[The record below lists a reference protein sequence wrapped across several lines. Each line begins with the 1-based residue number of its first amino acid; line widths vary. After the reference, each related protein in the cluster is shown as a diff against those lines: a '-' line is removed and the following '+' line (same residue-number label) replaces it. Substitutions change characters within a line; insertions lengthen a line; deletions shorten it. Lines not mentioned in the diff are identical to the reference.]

1 MRGAPGGD
9 RTHDQPLRRRLL
21 YPLSYRGVREL
32 WHVGKSLIGCWGR
45 LAAVRTALVLTV
57 AMLAAF
63 GSAQKK
69 VLDHTV
75 YDGWKAARS
84 GTFSADGRWFA
95 YVIAPQEGDAVLHIR
110 ATSSDKTYT
119 LDRISTF
126 RFSGDSKFFVGTQ
139 VPKFA
144 DAKKARV
151 DKVKPEDAPKNGLVI
166 LNLDSGEKFERERVT
181 SFTMAEEDKGWV
193 LYRPEPPKTEPARP
207 AAGAGA
213 GAGAAAPQAGA
224 APGQP
229 EPKDDKPKKKT
240 DHRPGEGYVLRDLA
254 TGKETTLNDVTASV
268 FSKNGATLVLALSTK
283 DGAGDGIVWRDLAS
297 GKTTP
302 IVTQLGRYTKLT
314 LSEDGTKLAY
324 QTDKDDY
331 AAKKPSPA
339 VYLYEAGSQAA
350 KLIAK
355 EGTPGMPEGFVVAD
369 GGALRFSRSGTRL
382 FFATG
387 PKPVE
392 EKPNPVPEEDRVSLD
407 LWSWT
412 DPLMMPQQL
421 LQANA
426 VRNRTYDVVALLA
439 TGRLVALESKTR
451 PSVTVPNRL
460 DGRFGLATNNLNY
473 QREISW
479 GLEYVD
485 AELVDLETGTSQPLF
500 TKFEGNLGMS
510 PTGRYVWGYDAPRK
524 DLFAIDVMSMQR
536 VSLNKDLPHPI
547 WNEEFDNP
555 DYPPLYGFGGWT
567 ENDEAVLIYDE
578 FDIWKV
584 DAKGIKRPDRITSG
598 RTSRH
603 SYRITRTDLD
613 QDFIGTEFLAT
624 VVNQNT
630 MASGFHRVS
639 LDGRNDR
646 RLVWGDKR
654 FTFAAKAK
662 NADRW
667 AITRQDFVECPDYWL
682 TNSDMANPVK
692 VSDANP
698 QQKDYNWGTAELV
711 SYRSNDGVELKG
723 ILIKPED
730 FDYSKKYPL
739 IAYFY
744 ERDSDTLHQYRSPAP
759 SASTVNLPMYAS
771 NGYLIF
777 IPDIPYK
784 EGYPGESAVSAITA
798 GVNSIVARGYVDP
811 KRLGIQGQ
819 SWGGYQVTY
828 LVTETNMFAAAC
840 AGAPVS
846 NMVSAY
852 GGIRW
857 GSGLVRQMQYERGQS
872 RIAGSVWDKPL
883 RYIENSPIFFADK
896 VQTPLLMMANDKD
909 GAVPW
914 YQGIEFFAALRRL
927 EKPVWM
933 AVYNNEDHNLMERK
947 NRKDWSVRM
956 QQFFDHYL
964 KGAPMP
970 KWMKEG
976 IPAVDKGKDYG
987 FELTKPGG

>member
-1 MRGAPGGD
+1 
-9 RTHDQPLRRRLL
+9 
-21 YPLSYRGVREL
+21 
-32 WHVGKSLIGCWGR
+32 
-45 LAAVRTALVLTV
+45 
-57 AMLAAF
+57 
-63 GSAQKK
+63 
-69 VLDHTV
+69 
-75 YDGWKAARS
+75 
-84 GTFSADGRWFA
+84 
-95 YVIAPQEGDAVLHIR
+95 
-110 ATSSDKTYT
+110 
-119 LDRISTF
+119 
-126 RFSGDSKFFVGTQ
+126 
-139 VPKFA
+139 
-144 DAKKARV
+144 
-151 DKVKPEDAPKNGLVI
+151 
-166 LNLDSGEKFERERVT
+166 
-181 SFTMAEEDKGWV
+181 
-193 LYRPEPPKTEPARP
+193 
-207 AAGAGA
+207 
-213 GAGAAAPQAGA
+213 
-224 APGQP
+224 
-229 EPKDDKPKKKT
+229 
-240 DHRPGEGYVLRDLA
+240 
-254 TGKETTLNDVTASV
+254 
-268 FSKNGATLVLALSTK
+268 
-283 DGAGDGIVWRDLAS
+283 
-297 GKTTP
+297 
-302 IVTQLGRYTKLT
+302 
-314 LSEDGTKLAY
+314 
-324 QTDKDDY
+324 
-331 AAKKPSPA
+331 
-339 VYLYEAGSQAA
+339 
-350 KLIAK
+350 
-355 EGTPGMPEGFVVAD
+355 
-369 GGALRFSRSGTRL
+369 
-382 FFATG
+382 
-387 PKPVE
+387 
-392 EKPNPVPEEDRVSLD
+392 
-407 LWSWT
+407 
-412 DPLMMPQQL
+412 
-421 LQANA
+421 
-426 VRNRTYDVVALLA
+426 
-439 TGRLVALESKTR
+439 
-451 PSVTVPNRL
+451 VTVPNGL
-460 DGRFGLATNNLNY
+460 DARFGLATNNLKY

-485 AELVDLETGTSQPLF
+485 AELVDVETGTSRPLF
-500 TKFEGNLGMS
+500 TRFEGSLGMS
-510 PTGRYVWGYDAPRK
+510 PTGRYVWGYDAPNK
-524 DLFAIDVMSMQR
+524 DLFAIEVNSMQR
-536 VSLNKDLPHPI
+536 VALNKDLPHPI
-547 WNEEFDNP
+547 WNEAFDNP

-567 ENDEAVLIYDE
+567 ENDDAVLIYDE

-584 DAKGIKRPDRITSG
+584 DPKGIRRPDRITTG

-603 SYRITRTDLD
+603 SYRITRTDPD
-613 QDFIGTEFLAT
+613 QDFVGAEFLAT

-639 LDGRNDR
+639 LDGRSDK

-654 FTFAAKAK
+654 FTFVAKAK

-667 AITRQDFVECPDYWL
+667 AITRQDFVEYPDYWL
-682 TNSDMANPVK
+682 TNADMANPVK

-711 SYRSNDGVELKG
+711 SYRSNDGAELKG

-730 FDYSKKYPL
+730 FDYAKKYPL

-744 ERDSDTLHQYRSPAP
+744 ERDSDTLHQYRAPAP
-759 SASTVNLPMYAS
+759 SASTINLPMYAS

-819 SWGGYQVTY
+819 SWGGYQVAY

-896 VQTPLLMMANDKD
+896 VQTPLLMMSNDKD

-933 AVYNNEDHNLMERK
+933 AVYNNEDHNLVERK
-947 NRKDWSVRM
+947 NRKDWSLRM

-970 KWMKEG
+970 KWMKDG

-987 FELTKPGG
+987 FELTKRGG